1 MVSGNKD
8 CSDPKKVPPQNRE
21 KKSNN
26 YKRANFL
33 TKAWFVWMM
42 PTFWRGYKRDL
53 YDADLTKPKDNHL
66 SDQLG
71 DRLEKK
77 WLEEIALANKQG
89 RKPSL
94 LRAMTKA
101 FWMSYAPSGI
111 MFLIQAL
118 FLKPFQPVALSMM
131 LIYWEPGS
139 NMSYEQAVYCA
150 TAVIMIS
157 ILIAFLNHH
166 GTYSTQ
172 QFGMKVRIAACSLIY
187 RKVMRMSSGA
197 LAQTTAGQ
205 VVNLLSNDVNR
216 FDYAF
221 IFTHF
226 IWLLPL
232 QVIVVCY
239 LIYLKIGYAA
249 IVGVIGIVLQ
259 TIPVQSY
266 MSKLAARLR
275 MKTACRTDERVR
287 IMDEIISGMQVIK
300 MYAWEKPFEQVVAL
314 ARKNEINSITSA
326 SYLRGVYLSFMVFTE
341 RLSLYITLLSYSLF
355 GFQVTA
361 DIVFPLAQF
370 FNTLQG
376 TLSIIMS
383 NAVSFLA
390 EALISVQRL
399 EAFMLFDE
407 REDLRS
413 VPDVDIAKLVRAA
426 ENQKIM
432 KTFSDIDRR
441 PNNFKKI
448 DEEGIYNPG
457 FDCNEKGI
465 LSSAPCSN
473 SINPDTGI
481 MIQNVYANWTEDGP
495 ITLNNINLTFPKG
508 KLCAII
514 GSVGSGKSSILQL
527 LLNELRPSCGHIY
540 LSGPLSYA
548 SQEPW
553 LFVATVRQNIL
564 FGLPYNPK
572 KYKEVIR
579 VCALQKD
586 FQQFT
591 HGDQTLVGERG
602 ASLSGGQR
610 ARINLARAVYRQADI
625 YLLDDPL
632 SAVDAHVGRQLFDE
646 CINGYLRH
654 TTRVLVTHQLHYLKA
669 ADYIIILN
677 NGAVECK
684 GTYDELQT
692 TGKDFAKLLSS
703 SHDENEDFEKP
714 PPLSRRTSARLSTT
728 RRPSLT
734 DSMSGFEVPAQE
746 MEEEE
751 RESGSMGWRVY
762 GAYFKAGGKPPRLL
776 FMITLLIIG
785 QLSATLCDYWVTFW
799 TNEVTTMKDLAN
811 NRTSNNKQDYHVDR
825 SLAVNTGSFN
835 VSSYF
840 SGASQVPDLDIHA
853 YIGPLDTSHY
863 LYVYT
868 ALIAACIFFIT
879 ARAFMFF
886 KVSMTAS
893 RNLHNDMFHSMLRGV
908 MRFFDMNS
916 SGRILNRFSKDI
928 GALDEL
934 LPRFLLE
941 SIQIYLVMFSIL
953 ALNAAALIWTLLP
966 TTIILLL
973 FYTILQIYLKSAQSI
988 KRLEGTTRS
997 PVFSHMSATLNGITT
1012 IRSAGAEQRLIQE
1025 FDKFQDIHT
1034 STWSSYLA
1042 SGVTLGFWLDFI
1054 CVLYLT
1060 IVIVAF
1066 LVIDSKTIF
1075 SGNVGLAISQTLIL
1089 TGMLQFGVRQ
1099 TAEVISQMTSVERI
1113 LQYTHIE
1120 REPKWEKG
1128 DKEAPKNWPSQG
1140 RIEFKNC
1147 YMKYASEDL
1156 PVLKNLSL
1164 IIESGW
1170 KVGIVGRTGAGKS
1183 SLISSL
1189 FRLAI
1194 VEGEIFIDDVDT
1206 GSLALQ
1212 QLRSKISIIP
1222 QEPVLFSATVRYN
1235 LDPFNNYDDDQL
1247 WKALEAV
1254 DLKNVVPALDFKV
1267 SEGGSNFSLGQR
1279 QLVCLARAI
1288 LRGNRILVLD
1298 EATANVDPKTDEFIQ
1313 KTIRTRF
1320 ADCTVLTV
1328 AHRLN
1333 TIMDS
1338 DRVMVMDAGRLV
1350 EFDHPHK
1357 LLNNP
1362 QGYFTKMVNETN
1374 EKMSAQLHEI
1384 AKTTYINNGGII
1396 EH

>member
-1 MVSGNKD
+1 MVSGNKNP
-8 CSDPKKVPPQNRE
+8 SDPMKVPPKNRE

-26 YKRANFL
+26 YKRAGVISK
-33 TKAWFVWMM
+33 TWFMWMM

-53 YDADLTKPKDNHL
+53 YDADLTKPKENHL
-66 SDQLG
+66 SDKLG

-77 WLEEIALANKQG
+77 WIEEIALANKHG

-94 LRAMTKA
+94 LRAMTKT
-101 FWMSYAPSGI
+101 FWLSYAPSGI

-118 FLKPFQPVALSMM
+118 ILKPFQPVALSMM
-131 LIYWEPGS
+131 LSYWEPGS
-139 NMSYEQAVYCA
+139 TMTYEQAVYCA
-150 TAVIMIS
+150 AVVIFMS
-157 ILIAFLNHH
+157 LLIAFLNHH

-187 RKVMRMSSGA
+187 RKVLRMSSGA
-197 LAQTTAGQ
+197 LAETTAGQ

-221 IFTHF
+221 IYTHF

-232 QVIVVCY
+232 QVIIVCY

-266 MSKLAARLR
+266 MSKIAARLR

-300 MYAWEKPFEQVVAL
+300 MYAWEKPFEHVVAM
-314 ARKNEINSITSA
+314 ARKNEIKCITSA

-341 RLSLYITLLSYSLF
+341 RLTLYITLLSYSLF

-399 EAFMLFDE
+399 EAFMLMDE

-413 VPDVDIAKLVRAA
+413 VADVDIAKLVQRVEKKKAKNLG
-426 ENQKIM
+426 ELDLCPNTF
-432 KTFSDIDRR
+432 KT
-441 PNNFKKI
+441 I

-457 FDCNEKGI
+457 FECTEKGLMSQALCTI
-465 LSSAPCSN
+465 PAHPDVGVNIQDVSAHWIEN
-473 SINPDTGI
+473 
-481 MIQNVYANWTEDGP
+481 GP
-495 ITLNNINLTFPKG
+495 ITLRNINLTIPKG

-514 GSVGSGKSSILQL
+514 GSVGSGKSSILHL
-527 LLNELRPSCGHIY
+527 LLNELRSKRGRVY

-548 SQEPW
+548 CQEPW
-553 LFVATVRQNIL
+553 LFVASVRQNIL
-564 FGLPYNPK
+564 FGLPYNQK
-572 KYKEVIR
+572 KYKEVVR

-586 FQQFT
+586 FQQFP

-654 TTRVLVTHQLHYLKA
+654 TTRILVTHQLHYLKA
-669 ADYIIILN
+669 ADYIVIMN
-677 NGAVECK
+677 NGMIETK
-684 GTYDELQT
+684 GTYTELLQS
-692 TGKDFAKLLSS
+692 GKDFAKLLSAVQ
-703 SHDENEDFEKP
+703 EDDKPEAEKP
-714 PPLSRRTSARLSTT
+714 PPMSRRTSARLSTT
-728 RRPSLT
+728 RRPSIAESAT
-734 DSMSGFEVPAQE
+734 GCEGPAQE

-751 RESGSMGWRVY
+751 RESGSMGWHVY
-762 GAYFKAGGKPPRLL
+762 GAYLRAGGKTGRLV
-776 FMITLLIIG
+776 FMVLILVIG

-799 TNEVTTMKDLAN
+799 TNEVTRLKERETNSTTKDYDTVITPTN
-811 NRTSNNKQDYHVDR
+811 STF
-825 SLAVNTGSFN
+825 SF
-835 VSSYF
+835 SGYF
-840 SGASQVPDLDIHA
+840 SGIELKPNLDINA
-853 YIGPLDTSHY
+853 LIGPLDTVQY

-868 ALIAACIFFIT
+868 ALIICCIFFIT

-886 KVSMTAS
+886 KVCMTSS

-908 MRFFDMNS
+908 MRFFDSNS

-941 SIQIYLVMFSIL
+941 CIQIYLVMFSIL

-973 FYTILQIYLKSAQSI
+973 FYAILQIYLKSAQSI

-997 PVFSHMSATLNGITT
+997 PVFSHMSATLNGIST
-1012 IRSAGAEQRLIQE
+1012 IRSAGAQQRLIKE
-1025 FDKFQDIHT
+1025 FDRFQDIHT

-1113 LQYTHIE
+1113 LQYTNIE
-1120 REPKWEKG
+1120 RESQWEKG
-1128 DKEAPKNWPSQG
+1128 TIETPKGWPWRGQ
-1140 RIEFKNC
+1140 IEFRNC
-1147 YMKYASEDL
+1147 YMKYTPEDL
-1156 PVLKNLSL
+1156 PILKNLNL
-1164 IIESGW
+1164 VLESGW

-1189 FRLAI
+1189 FRLAL
-1194 VEGEIFIDDVDT
+1194 VEGEILIDGVDT
-1206 GSLALQ
+1206 ANLALQ
-1212 QLRSKISIIP
+1212 ELRSKISIIP
-1222 QEPVLFSATVRYN
+1222 QEPVLFSATIRYN
-1235 LDPFNNYDDDQL
+1235 LDPFNSYEDDQL

-1254 DLKNVVPALDFKV
+1254 DLKAAIPALDFKV

-1313 KTIRTRF
+1313 RTIRKRF
-1320 ADCTVLTV
+1320 SDCTVLTV

-1350 EFDHPHK
+1350 EFDHPYN
-1357 LLNNP
+1357 LLSN
-1362 QGYFTKMVNETN
+1362 QESYFSKMVQETSD
-1374 EKMSAQLHEI
+1374 KMSAQLFQI
-1384 AKTTYINNGGII
+1384 AKKTFLDTGGII
-1396 EH
+1396 EEN